1 MATDFREQIKTVDE
15 IRDAT
20 TFLYAPK
27 AMALSNKVRYDASAA
42 DEHKF
47 QTFDIVKDS
56 VKAEILTTEQTEKHH
71 IKGRTTQRIFN
82 LYLAGAKAIVSFRNK
97 YMNLQK
103 ANDKVVREYSILFD
117 RWAMLG
123 NRGNNGILVSNDP
136 NYTTNDNVQIPAVVD
151 GGWNQVKA
159 MSDAFSALLLQ
170 IDATTG
176 DNDIIVYTYG
186 DQLNAFLSSFTEQN
200 ETVIRVLMQQKF
212 EGKNVRFIHVPAIV
226 LAGSALANQNGIVV
240 VADNL
245 TTMEY
250 TQEPTVRNNGTN
262 DENEYYWANYVM
274 GSVQVSPDEPGAIIK
289 QPITFA

>member
-1 MATDFREQIKTVDE
+1 MATDFREQIKSVEE

-20 TFLYAPK
+20 TFLYSPK
-27 AMALSNKVRYDASAA
+27 AMALSNKVRYGASAA

-123 NRGNNGILVSNDP
+123 DRGNNGLLVSNDP
-136 NYTTNDNVQIPAVVD
+136 NYTTNDNVEIPAVVD

-186 DQLNAFLSSFTEQN
+186 DKLNAFLSSFTQQN
-200 ETVIRVLMQQKF
+200 ETVVRVLMQQKF
-212 EGKNVRFIHVPAIV
+212 DGKNVRFIHVPSIV
-226 LAGSALANQNGIVV
+226 LAGSDLANQNGIVV

-262 DENEYYWANYVM
+262 DENEYYWANYVI

>member
-1 MATDFREQIKTVDE
+1 MATDFREQIKSVDE
-15 IRDAT
+15 IRDAK

-123 NRGNNGILVSNDP
+123 DRGNNGLLVSNDP
-136 NYTTNDNVQIPAVVD
+136 NYTTNDNVEIPAIVD

-159 MSDAFSALLLQ
+159 MSDAFSSLLLQ

-186 DQLNAFLSSFTEQN
+186 DKLNAFLSSFTQQN
-200 ETVIRVLMQQKF
+200 ETVVRVLMQQKF
-212 EGKNVRFIHVPAIV
+212 EGKNVRFIHVPSIV
-226 LAGSALANQNGIVV
+226 LAGSDLANQNGIVV